1 MSSLT
6 AETTKVEAMNL
17 DGGTN
22 DDKSGNSSTS
32 DDSDDES
39 DDEVKS
45 VSTAAAEKKIVKAL
59 GLKEEGNAFFK
70 EKEYDKAIR
79 SYRRGT
85 VSLKGLNNSNT
96 GDDQVKTL
104 LLGLQNNMA
113 MIYAKQ
119 EKYKQALDVTKK
131 ALEVDSENL
140 KALFRKGQMQRLLGD
155 YDAAKETLK
164 VGLKVDPESKDIKKE
179 MALLKKKVD
188 DEKKRAKKAFGGAF
202 DKGTGGLYQDKEEE
216 KRAKEIKK
224 RDDERKEKAKKEEEE
239 KKKKRKWEDECVS
252 RMAKSEPPV
261 SYDEWCK
268 ELEEKEEAKKKKAKE
283 EEDEKKAAKK
293 EEERLRREARKSK
306 GEDIVKDD
314 SDDDLGTDKVR
325 GYKLTSDGRK
335 TSFFNNELTEE
346 TKALIGD
353 IAPKPINAS
362 ASTAPSPIK
371 HTESTGSNAS
381 AWNHAG
387 TWEEKDTTDWCQEN
401 LTEMLST
408 LEFSRSG
415 LTAEVSEVKEVKG
428 DASVVVIRAKKR
440 YVFDLTGELH
450 FTVKDS
456 DGAVKGKGHLKLLDC
471 SSTAAAEG
479 DFDIECAWK
488 KGTGVAAC
496 KEVVKGLTGEV
507 DKALERFVVKF
518 NEAF

>member
-1 MSSLT
+1 MSSL
-6 AETTKVEAMNL
+6 ADETPNVEALNL
-17 DGGTN
+17 
-22 DDKSGNSSTS
+22 SSSPNSADST
-32 DDSDDES
+32 DSDDES

-45 VSTAAAEKKIVKAL
+45 VSGPAAEKKIVKAL

-70 EKEYDKAIR
+70 EKDFDKALR

-96 GDDQVKTL
+96 GDAQVKTL
-104 LLGLQNNMA
+104 LISLQNNMA

-131 ALEVDSENL
+131 ALEVDRECL
-140 KALFRKGQMQRLLGD
+140 KALFRKGQMLRMLGD
-155 YDAAKETLK
+155 YDEAKEALK
-164 VGLKVDPESKDIKKE
+164 DGLKVDPESKDIKKE
-179 MALLKKKVD
+179 MVLLKKKLE

-216 KRAKEIKK
+216 KKKKAIKK
-224 RDDERKEKAKKEEEE
+224 REDEAKEKARKEEEE

-268 ELEEKEEAKKKKAKE
+268 ELEEAEEAKKAKEKEEEDKKKKAKK
-283 EEDEKKAAKK
+283 EEDRK
-293 EEERLRREARKSK
+293 RREARKSK

-335 TSFFNNELTEE
+335 TSFFNNELTDEA
-346 TKALIGD
+346 KALIGD

-362 ASTAPSPIK
+362 ATAAPSPIK
-371 HTESTGSNAS
+371 HSESGGSNAS

-387 TWEEKDTTDWCQEN
+387 TWEEKDTTDWCKDN
-401 LTEMLST
+401 LTEILNIVE
-408 LEFSRSG
+408 LERGG
-415 LTAEVSEVKEVKG
+415 LTAEIKEVKEISG
-428 DASVVVIRAKKR
+428 DASVVVIRGKKR

-450 FTVKDS
+450 FEVKDGEG
-456 DGAVKGKGHLKLLDC
+456 DEVGKGHLKLLDC

-479 DFDIECAWK
+479 DFDIEVAWK
-488 KGTGVAAC
+488 KGSGIVAV
-496 KEVVKGLTGEV
+496 KDVVKGLVAEV

-518 NEAF
+518 NDAF

>member
-104 LLGLQNNMA
+104 LIGLQNNMA

-224 RDDERKEKAKKEEEE
+224 RDDERKEKAKMEEEE

-283 EEDEKKAAKK
+283 EEG
-293 EEERLRREARKSK
+293 EE
-306 GEDIVKDD
+306 
-314 SDDDLGTDKVR
+314 
-325 GYKLTSDGRK
+325 
-335 TSFFNNELTEE
+335 
-346 TKALIGD
+346 
-353 IAPKPINAS
+353 
-362 ASTAPSPIK
+362 
-371 HTESTGSNAS
+371 
-381 AWNHAG
+381 
-387 TWEEKDTTDWCQEN
+387 
-401 LTEMLST
+401 
-408 LEFSRSG
+408 
-415 LTAEVSEVKEVKG
+415 
-428 DASVVVIRAKKR
+428 
-440 YVFDLTGELH
+440 
-450 FTVKDS
+450 
-456 DGAVKGKGHLKLLDC
+456 
-471 SSTAAAEG
+471 
-479 DFDIECAWK
+479 
-488 KGTGVAAC
+488 
-496 KEVVKGLTGEV
+496 
-507 DKALERFVVKF
+507 
-518 NEAF
+518 